1 MLFDLETLIQ
11 LREEFYQQS
20 LAADFWQDPKKAQKE
35 IAMDNHRKQLI
46 EDHQELVRVF
56 NDLNETIVEL
66 KKSFDQELYDLVEL
80 EAASGLKQLN
90 SFEVQVLLNQEYDAN
105 HALIEIHPGAGGTE
119 SQDWAEML
127 FRMYQRWAAAQ
138 GFKVKT
144 IDYQSG
150 DEAGIKSVTF
160 QIEGAYAYGY
170 LKGEKGV
177 HRLVRISPFDSSG
190 RRHTSFTSVDVMP
203 VIDDDVDL
211 ELDPNDLVVD
221 THRASGAGGQ
231 HVNKTDSAVR
241 ITHTPTGL
249 SAHVQSERSQ
259 NQNRQQAMAILKAKL
274 TQLKLEERAE
284 KISDIKGEQKNI
296 EWGSQIRSY
305 VFMPY
310 TLVKDNR
317 TSVEVGNVQ
326 AVMDGYLDPFIQGYL
341 RYQMKEK
348 K

>member
-1 MLFDLETLIQ
+1 
-11 LREEFYQQS
+11 
-20 LAADFWQDPKKAQKE
+20 
-35 IAMDNHRKQLI
+35 MDNHRKQLI

-56 NDLNETIVEL
+56 NDLNEAIGEL
-66 KKSFDQELYDLVEL
+66 KKSFDQELYDLVEMEATNGL
-80 EAASGLKQLN
+80 ERLN
-90 SFEVQVLLNQEYDAN
+90 RFEVQVLLNQEYDAN
-105 HALIEIHPGAGGTE
+105 HALMEIHPGAGGTE

-127 FRMYQRWAAAQ
+127 FRMYQRWAANQ

-203 VIDDDVDL
+203 VIDEDVDL
-211 ELDPNDLVVD
+211 ELDPNDLVID

-249 SAHVQSERSQ
+249 SAHAQSERSQ

-284 KISDIKGEQKNI
+284 RISDLKGEQKNI

-317 TSVEVGNVQ
+317 TNVEVGNVQ
-326 AVMDGYLDPFIQGYL
+326 AVMDGYLEPFIQGYL

>member
-1 MLFDLETLIQ
+1 
-11 LREEFYQQS
+11 
-20 LAADFWQDPKKAQKE
+20 
-35 IAMDNHRKQLI
+35 MDNHRKQLI

-56 NDLNETIVEL
+56 NDLNEAIGEL
-66 KKSFDQELYDLVEL
+66 KKSFDQELYDLVEM
-80 EAASGLKQLN
+80 EATSGLERLN
-90 SFEVQVLLNQEYDAN
+90 RFEVQVLLNQEYDAN

-127 FRMYQRWAAAQ
+127 FRMYQRWAADQ

-203 VIDDDVDL
+203 VIDEDVDL
-211 ELDPNDLVVD
+211 ELDPNDLVID

-249 SAHVQSERSQ
+249 SVHVQSERSQ

-284 KISDIKGEQKNI
+284 RIADLKGEQKNI

-317 TSVEVGNVQ
+317 TNVEVGNVQ
-326 AVMDGYLDPFIQGYL
+326 AVMDGYLEPFIQGYL

>member
-1 MLFDLETLIQ
+1 
-11 LREEFYQQS
+11 
-20 LAADFWQDPKKAQKE
+20 
-35 IAMDNHRKQLI
+35 MDNHRKQLI

>member
-1 MLFDLETLIQ
+1 
-11 LREEFYQQS
+11 
-20 LAADFWQDPKKAQKE
+20 
-35 IAMDNHRKQLI
+35 MDNHRKQLI

-241 ITHTPTGL
+241 ITHTPAGL